1 MEKNSFIKDRKKIVI
16 WCIFLFAIIINVYLY
31 VHILDNFPHLLNDFE
46 SPYLSIAENLYEHG
60 KYSFCDTE
68 DCIPD
73 SSVLP
78 VAPVIG
84 YFVFSI
90 CGVGNTALEVIR
102 IILMLSNFG
111 IIIVTYYIG
120 KMFNYKIGCVAAF
133 LAAVDLSMFCW
144 GNNFK
149 ADMIYAFLFTLS
161 IYFLVKFI
169 KIKQSKM
176 NIILASL
183 FLGLAVLTKAG
194 LYMLFPLIAGFLLIF
209 LLFVKKESYIKC
221 FYYVSLFVVIQL
233 VFVTGWQMRNYHAT
247 GVKSFSSHVGYVT
260 LFKKHVPL
268 LLAHQEDIS
277 LKEARKRLLKKYAT
291 EEIMKLDKPDR
302 DEYFKNVA
310 FKIILNSPLDYA
322 VILLKGSPQLF
333 LGTTPPDFLFSKQKR
348 EELYEILQVKLY
360 TKYEYAKDGK
370 SSLPMLSKRVPKYMG
385 PSSSF
390 PLLMKLWS
398 SNHYSYIF
406 WWSITKA
413 HIMLIYLMTI
423 VGSFLIIKDKS
434 DRWVLALMVLIIT
447 CYITV
452 PGPETASRH
461 RAVLMSMFYF
471 LSSYGTVWLG
481 MVLHQF
487 IKRKVFSEKVSG
499 I

>member
-1 MEKNSFIKDRKKIVI
+1 
-16 WCIFLFAIIINVYLY
+16 
-31 VHILDNFPHLLNDFE
+31 
-46 SPYLSIAENLYEHG
+46 
-60 KYSFCDTE
+60 
-68 DCIPD
+68 
-73 SSVLP
+73 
-78 VAPVIG
+78 
-84 YFVFSI
+84 
-90 CGVGNTALEVIR
+90 
-102 IILMLSNFG
+102 
-111 IIIVTYYIG
+111 
-120 KMFNYKIGCVAAF
+120 
-133 LAAVDLSMFCW
+133 
-144 GNNFK
+144 
-149 ADMIYAFLFTLS
+149 MIYAFLFTLS

-333 LGTTPPDFLFSKQKR
+333 LGTTPPDFLFTKQKR

-360 TKYEYAKDGK
+360 TKYEHAKDGK

-385 PSSSF
+385 PLSSF
-390 PLLMKLWS
+390 PLLRKLWN

-406 WWSITKA
+406 MWSMIKA
-413 HIMLIYLMTI
+413 HILLIYLMAI
-423 VGSFLIIKDKS
+423 IGSFLIIKDKS
-434 DRWVLALMVLIIT
+434 DGWILVFMALIIT
-447 CYITV
+447 YYVSI

-461 RAVLMSMFYF
+461 RAILMPIFYF
-471 LSSYGTVWLG
+471 LSSYGLVWVG
-481 MVLHQF
+481 EVLRKYK
-487 IKRKVFSEKVSG
+487 KRRSWNEKTS
-499 I
+499 